1 MTVSQQRRT
10 TRYGLDEDGRFLS
23 GSQHPDWK
31 DLLEPELENKQFGSW
46 TITTREIQR
55 RGKHIYAH
63 VRCVC
68 GTEDWK
74 LLENLRRGRSTCCMS
89 CRTKERHRKAGNML
103 SSSTAETKLSHRV
116 ESIFQRC
123 NNPKDRGYRNYG
135 GRGIRCLF
143 ATKRDLFEYLLSL
156 HSAQEWLGYEIDRI
170 DNNGPYA
177 PGNLRR
183 ATPAQNLQNRRRTQW
198 VSYKGQQVVQAH
210 LWHLI
215 KTDHPEFEFG
225 PGKVRTLLQEGM
237 SPDAIPS
244 YRRVGSRRSTTSG
257 TPDPAI
263 VSLYRES

>member
-1 MTVSQQRRT
+1 
-10 TRYGLDEDGRFLS
+10 LDEDGRFLS

-135 GRGIRCLF
+135 GRGIQCLF

-170 DNNGPYA
+170 DNDGPYA